1 MEELTAENGAV
12 EAWFGD
18 VIAEMGSSSGGEALS
33 AALIAA
39 PPGPLLAVADADS
52 LLLLEFSGRK
62 SPERLRRLLPAG
74 ATLTPGLNGP
84 LRQLKQELAEYFSGT
99 RHDFSVPLSTSG
111 TEFQES
117 VWAELRRIPYGEV
130 IPYAELARRV
140 GRPKAFR
147 AAAQANGANRISII
161 IPCHRVV
168 NSGGR
173 LGGYGGGL
181 DRKRWLLKLEG
192 AEELR

>member
-1 MEELTAENGAV
+1 
-12 EAWFGD
+12 
-18 VIAEMGSSSGGEALS
+18 
-33 AALIAA
+33 
-39 PPGPLLAVADADS
+39 
-52 LLLLEFSGRK
+52 
-62 SPERLRRLLPAG
+62 
-74 ATLTPGLNGP
+74 
-84 LRQLKQELAEYFSGT
+84 
-99 RHDFSVPLSTSG
+99 VPLSTSG

>member
-1 MEELTAENGAV
+1 MEELTAENGAA
-12 EAWFGD
+12 EAWFGE
-18 VIAEMGSSSGGEALS
+18 VLAELGSSNGGETLN
-33 AALIAA
+33 AALIEA
-39 PPGPLLAVADADS
+39 PPGPLLAVADADA

-74 ATLTPGLNGP
+74 ASLTPGLNGP

-99 RHDFSVPLSTSG
+99 RRDFSVPLRTSG